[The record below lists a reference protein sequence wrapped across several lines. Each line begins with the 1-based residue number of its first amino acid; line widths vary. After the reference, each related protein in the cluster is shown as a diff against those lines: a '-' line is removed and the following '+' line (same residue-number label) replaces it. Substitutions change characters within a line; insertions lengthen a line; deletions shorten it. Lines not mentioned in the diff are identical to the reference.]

1 MLQNY
6 KVSSTPTHSLTLT
19 SWLNTKNQHR
29 RNRRPPPLATA
40 VVGTH
45 IWHTIVFTKDQ
56 ICHQCGKQ
64 GNIQRVCRSKQQS
77 KPKQATKTPEVHAV
91 EVEVDVDVDAYEDI
105 LATFEVHLRG
115 TPSRKQ
121 SNDIIWVNLDVD
133 GKPLKMELDTGSA
146 VSTISFDLY
155 QQKFNRL
162 PLHKTG
168 LSLKTYTGENI
179 MPVGELKVPV
189 DYQNQREVLDLYV
202 VKNKGSVLMGR
213 DWLHTIRFDWCSIKS
228 LQASLAT
235 SSPKERLDVML
246 DQYSD
251 VFENKLGNFTTAKA
265 KLTLKDDSQAGFLNT
280 SPMLYAL
287 KPKVEE
293 ELRRLQKERILTK
306 VEWSEWATPIVP
318 VPKKDGSV
326 RLCGDYKITVN
337 LELQV
342 EQYPLPRIEDI
353 FANLAGGQKF
363 SKIDLRQAYHQIE
376 MEEDSKKYTLMG
388 LFQYN
393 RLVFGITSAPAIW
406 QRTIDQVL
414 EGTSGT
420 SCILDDMIITGKND
434 DEHLA
439 SLEEVLR
446 RLQAHGLLSLIHIW
460 RCRRRG

>member
-1 MLQNY
+1 M
-6 KVSSTPTHSLTLT
+6 TH
-19 SWLNTKNQHR
+19 NC
-29 RNRRPPPLATA
+29 
-40 VVGTH
+40 
-45 IWHTIVFTKDQ
+45 FYKDQ
-56 ICHQCGKQ
+56 ICHHCGKQ
-64 GNIQRVCRSKQQS
+64 GHIQRVCRSKQQG
-77 KPKQATKTPEVHAV
+77 KPKQTTKTPEVHA
-91 EVEVDVDVDAYEDI
+91 VEVDVDVDAYEDI
-105 LATFEVHLRG
+105 LATFEVHNV
-115 TPSRKQ
+115 RKQ
-121 SNDIIWVNLDVD
+121 SNDIIWVDLDVD

-146 VSTISFDLY
+146 VSIISFDLY

-179 MPVGELKVPV
+179 MPVGVLKVPV

-202 VKNKGSVLMGR
+202 VKNKGPVLMGR
-213 DWLHTIRFDWCSIKS
+213 DWLRTIHLDWCSIKS

-246 DQYSD
+246 AKYSD
-251 VFENKLGNFTTAKA
+251 VFENKLGTFTSAKA
-265 KLTLKDDSQAGFLNT
+265 KLSLKDDSQARFLKAR
-280 SPMLYAL
+280 PMPYAL

-293 ELRRLQKERILTK
+293 ELRRLQNEGILTK

-337 LELQV
+337 PELQA

-376 MEEDSKKYTLMG
+376 MEEDSKKYLTINTHMG

-439 SLEEVLR
+439 NLEEVLR
-446 RLQAHGLLSLIHIW
+446 RLQAHGLRANKTKCEFFKEKITFCGHDIDSHGLHKSPEKVEAVLKAP
-460 RCRRRG
+460 RPCNVAELRSFLG